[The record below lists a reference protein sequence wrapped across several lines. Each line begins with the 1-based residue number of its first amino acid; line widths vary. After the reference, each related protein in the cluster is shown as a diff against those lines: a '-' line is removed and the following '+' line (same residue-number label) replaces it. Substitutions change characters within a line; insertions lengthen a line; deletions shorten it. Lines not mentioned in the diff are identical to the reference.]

1 MFISSMWDVKEPTH
15 YSKRVGHEV
24 PGVVTFLCESIA
36 GPHQLI
42 AAKTRPVQPN
52 KETNNQWLV
61 RTILRA
67 NGPKVLSL
75 ILHTRED
82 DGVYSLMPALN
93 RLTPSLGKKGNP

>member
-24 PGVVTFLCESIA
+24 PSVVTVLCESIA

-42 AAKTRPVQPN
+42 AAKTQPVQPN

-61 RTILRA
+61 LTILRA

-75 ILHTRED
+75 KHTRED

-93 RLTPSLGKKGNP
+93 RLTPSLCKKGNP